1 MVVSDKKEWNMFRDK
16 RGSVDH
22 ALTLVAKPMCFP
34 DFSGGGYLDLVV
46 WGEDDILTEVVV
58 YIDEDI
64 EFRSLSVGD
73 IILHSS
79 CNLDGDA
86 VEIGICNFKD
96 KVLDLM
102 DVHDI
107 YSAYVEELNDKL
119 GLYEPTATIIS

>member
-1 MVVSDKKEWNMFRDK
+1 MYK
-16 RGSVDH
+16 
-22 ALTLVAKPMCFP
+22 LL
-34 DFSGGGYLDLVV
+34 
-46 WGEDDILTEVVV
+46 

-64 EFRSLSVGD
+64 EFRSLSVGG

-79 CNLDGDA
+79 CNLDGGV

>member
-1 MVVSDKKEWNMFRDK
+1 MKIQSSEACQW
-16 RGSVDH
+16 
-22 ALTLVAKPMCFP
+22 
-34 DFSGGGYLDLVV
+34 GG
-46 WGEDDILTEVVV
+46 
-58 YIDEDI
+58 
-64 EFRSLSVGD
+64 

-79 CNLDGDA
+79 CNLDGGV
-86 VEIGICNFKD
+86 VEIGICNFKE

>member
-16 RGSVDH
+16 RGSVEQT
-22 ALTLVAKPMCFP
+22 LTLVAKPMCFP

-46 WGEDDILTEVVV
+46 WGEGDILTEVVV

-64 EFRSLSVGD
+64 EFRSLSVGG

-79 CNLDGDA
+79 CNLDGGV
-86 VEIGICNFKD
+86 VEIGICNFKE

>member
-1 MVVSDKKEWNMFRDK
+1 MFRDK
-16 RGSVDH
+16 RGSVEQT
-22 ALTLVAKPMCFP
+22 LTLVAKPMCFP
-34 DFSGGGYLDLVV
+34 DFSGGGCEGYLDLVV

-79 CNLDGDA
+79 CNLDGGA
-86 VEIGICNFKD
+86 VEIGICNFKE